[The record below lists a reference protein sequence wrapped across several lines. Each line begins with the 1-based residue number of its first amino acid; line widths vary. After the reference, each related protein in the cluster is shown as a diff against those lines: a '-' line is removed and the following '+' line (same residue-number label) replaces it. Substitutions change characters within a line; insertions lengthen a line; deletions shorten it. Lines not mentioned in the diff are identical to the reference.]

1 MPGKIA
7 MEKKVDAKNYDEYK
21 YGHISIKIVLR
32 SDKLASV
39 EDISYRK

>member
-1 MPGKIA
+1 

-21 YGHISIKIVLR
+21 YEHISIKIVFR